1 MSILFWTEIVTI
13 SPDTVTLWPQVP
25 KRPIVSAPDFGRW
38 LQTLRGDRSLE
49 QVAIQLRP
57 LVKEAGLK
65 VNPSLIHK
73 IEGGRVPNWP
83 LLAAFAQVYG
93 FPIAEMAGRLAE
105 LIKFPGADDLIRHE
119 GDQGSAQPKGRS
131 DVPAPATPAR
141 VQSINPDVV
150 RALENVAVLVT
161 KAIAEAKGQPV
172 RTKNAGTGA
181 PQPGVRR
188 RAGGDR

>member
-1 MSILFWTEIVTI
+1 M
-13 SPDTVTLWPQVP
+13 
-25 KRPIVSAPDFGRW
+25 
-38 LQTLRGDRSLE
+38 E

-131 DVPAPATPAR
+131 DVPASAHARIQQLEQQLAAKDRFIAQTQAAAIRLVRLYAPATE
-141 VQSINPDVV
+141 D
-150 RALENVAVLVT
+150 L
-161 KAIAEAKGQPV
+161 
-172 RTKNAGTGA
+172 GTGTDE
-181 PQPGVRR
+181 PRRGGPGGKARR
-188 RAGGDR
+188 